1 MAAPTI
7 AQILAGVETRLA
19 TIDGLRV
26 SDIVP
31 DQINP
36 PAAIV
41 GVPEIPD
48 YHATQRRGYFIVSPT
63 VTVLVSAALD
73 RVGQMKL
80 ADYAS
85 PAGALSVVSAIE
97 ADRTLGGVVDDCIV
111 TSFRPLGLEEVGLIG
126 YYGGLFTLRVAAQG
140 V

>member
-1 MAAPTI
+1 MAPTI
-7 AQILAGVETRLA
+7 AAIMQGIETRLE
-19 TIDGLRV
+19 TIAGLRV
-26 SDIVP
+26 SSYVA

-36 PAAIV
+36 PQAFV

-48 YHATQRRGYFIVSPT
+48 YHATMRRARITVEPT

-80 ADYAS
+80 AEFANPD
-85 PAGALSVVSAIE
+85 GALSVVAAIE
-97 ADRTLGGVVDDCIV
+97 GDRKLGGVVDDCIV
-111 TSFRPLGLEEVGLIG
+111 ASFRPLGLEEVGLIG
-126 YYGGLFTLRVAAQG
+126 YYGGVFALRVAARG